1 MIVSIVL
8 RYLELVFLQGRV
20 QALVDKSLSQNGNR
34 SNSQINAAPDPM
46 SKDRILN
53 FVVRR
58 LDDKTGFQT
67 YRSGKKDDFYD
78 IFRVEVLAEIR
89 VVD

>member
-1 MIVSIVL
+1 M
-8 RYLELVFLQGRV
+8 
-20 QALVDKSLSQNGNR
+20 QALVSDRKQVSLFGFQGADS
-34 SNSQINAAPDPM
+34 DPM
-46 SKDRILN
+46 SEDRILN

-67 YRSGKKDDFYD
+67 YRSGKKDDSYD
-78 IFRVEVLAEIR
+78 ICRVEVLAEIR